1 MIDTTNNRVNNLILH
16 LSLIDNVGP
25 STINTIVQSFDKLR
39 MSGGGEIDLYS
50 LNISDLQN
58 IFGISY
64 QKAKLI
70 VEGLRDKSILEKE
83 LNLIEKN
90 KIQITTILDS
100 GYPSFLKEIEVPPS
114 ILYYR
119 GNLQNLDRSLS
130 VVGSR
135 AASSYGQRVIKK
147 IVPELSLDK
156 LGMGGDYGFVIVSGG
171 AFGIDTLAHKE
182 TLAFGGRTVAVLGSG
197 LLKMYP
203 YQNTK
208 MFEEIIE
215 KNGAVIS
222 PFNLNMEPL
231 PGNFPAR
238 NRIVSGLSQGVL
250 VVQAAKTSG
259 ALITA
264 KYALEQGREVFAV
277 PGLIDDP
284 LSEGCHELIKNGAKL
299 VTNIEDILQ
308 EFDITY
314 RQKSTFEIK
323 QEITN
328 PILKACIE
336 PVSLEEIHIST
347 GIEMDKLQIQL
358 FDLQIEGKIRQNF
371 VGFWERI

>member
-25 STINTIVQSFDKLR
+25 STINTIVQSFDKLPDFAKGFVGHGR

-70 VEGLRDKSILEKE
+70 VEGLKDRSILEKE

-182 TLAFGGRTVAVLGSG
+182 TLAFGR
-197 LLKMYP
+197 
-203 YQNTK
+203 
-208 MFEEIIE
+208 
-215 KNGAVIS
+215 
-222 PFNLNMEPL
+222 
-231 PGNFPAR
+231 
-238 NRIVSGLSQGVL
+238 
-250 VVQAAKTSG
+250 
-259 ALITA
+259 
-264 KYALEQGREVFAV
+264 
-277 PGLIDDP
+277 
-284 LSEGCHELIKNGAKL
+284 
-299 VTNIEDILQ
+299 
-308 EFDITY
+308 
-314 RQKSTFEIK
+314 
-323 QEITN
+323 
-328 PILKACIE
+328 
-336 PVSLEEIHIST
+336 
-347 GIEMDKLQIQL
+347 
-358 FDLQIEGKIRQNF
+358 
-371 VGFWERI
+371 